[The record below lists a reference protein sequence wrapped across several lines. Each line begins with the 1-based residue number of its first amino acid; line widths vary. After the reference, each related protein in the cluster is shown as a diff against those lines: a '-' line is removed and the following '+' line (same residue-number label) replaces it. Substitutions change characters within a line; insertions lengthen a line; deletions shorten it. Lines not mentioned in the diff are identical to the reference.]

1 MATSH
6 AAKSSSDSD
15 TDVQK
20 VLFDESVDTQIIGLE
35 PNQRVTLRASMPLDG
50 CIWES
55 QTVFRANG
63 AGVVDVASQEPI
75 EGGYDTADP
84 MGPFWSMQP
93 VSGESTYAENEYV
106 RDTTATLT
114 VETDG
119 ETFGST
125 TLKRIF
131 AASGVTRSSIR
142 ENGLVAE
149 FYRPGGVGPHPGVI
163 RISGSGGGFPRRK
176 STALLA
182 SHGYAVL
189 NVAYFGVED
198 LPDSLELIPLEYFQK
213 AIDWLAARES
223 VVADPLGAVGGS
235 RGGEL
240 ALLLG
245 ARFPEITTVIASVPS
260 GVVFPGIPAD
270 WASGDPPKPAW
281 TLDDEPLSRV
291 PYSFSGLGFLR
302 QAWRMARGKPIE
314 IAPLY
319 SGGLEKAD
327 QETVAAATIPVE
339 QIGGPVLLTSGLD
352 DRMWPSSRL
361 AEITLKQLEA
371 HDYPYP
377 YEHLSYEGAGHAIA
391 TPYRPTIGRESAQ
404 RFAFGGTPEAYA
416 HADADSWS
424 RTLAYLETGLQD

>member
-6 AAKSSSDSD
+6 AAKSSSDVD
-15 TDVQK
+15 TDIQK
-20 VLFDESVDTQIIGLE
+20 AFFDESVDTRIVGLE

-50 CIWES
+50 CTWES
-55 QTVFRANG
+55 QTVFWADG

-84 MGPFWSMQP
+84 MGPFWSMQR
-93 VSGESTYAENEYV
+93 VSGESTHAENEYI
-106 RDTTATLT
+106 RDTTVTLT

-125 TLKRIF
+125 EVKRVF
-131 AASGVTRSSIR
+131 AAPGVTRSSIR

-149 FYRPGGVGPHPGVI
+149 FYRPAGVGPHPGVI
-163 RISGSGGGFPRRK
+163 RVGGSEGAFPRRK

-189 NVAYFGVED
+189 NVAYFGVEG

-213 AIDWLAARES
+213 AIDWLTARES
-223 VVADPLGAVGGS
+223 VIADPLGAIGGS

-245 ARFPEITTVIASVPS
+245 AQFPEITTVIASVPS
-260 GVVFPGIPAD
+260 GVVFPGIPED

-281 TLDDEPLSRV
+281 TLDGEPLARV
-291 PYSFSGLGFLR
+291 PYSFSNLEFLR
-302 QAWRMARGKPIE
+302 QAWHMACGKPIE
-314 IAPLY
+314 TAPTY
-319 SGGLEKAD
+319 SGGLEETDA
-327 QETVAAATIPVE
+327 ETVAAATIPVE
-339 QIGGPVLLTSGLD
+339 NIGGPVLLLSGGD

-361 AEITLKQLEA
+361 AEIALERLED
-371 HDYPYP
+371 HDYPHP
-377 YEHLSYEGAGHAIA
+377 HEHLSYEEAGHAIA
-391 TPYRPTIGRESAQ
+391 TPYRPTIGRESAE

-424 RTLAYLETGLQD
+424 RTLAYLETGLQN